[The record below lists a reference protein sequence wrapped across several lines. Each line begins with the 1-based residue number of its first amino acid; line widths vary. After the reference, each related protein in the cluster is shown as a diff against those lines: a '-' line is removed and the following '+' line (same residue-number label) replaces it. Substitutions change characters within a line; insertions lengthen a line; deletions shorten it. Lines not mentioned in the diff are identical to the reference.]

1 MRQENISNFSSSYSS
16 SSFLFLRFVERISL
30 LYSRKFFI
38 ILSSWNLFSRGVLS
52 IVHLETPVHGRSN
65 FSSSRLAH
73 STPDSDFH
81 KGILVFIALYYYSNH
96 SWLLIPPPSPMAT
109 TADPDGRERN
119 GLYFVDLFFFR
130 IGVYLSFPREINKFV
145 CRGEKLFFRTALS
158 NINNSRT
165 HFFASFLSFSPRWRS
180 GSWRVNLPLIFY

>member
-1 MRQENISNFSSSYSS
+1 MRQENISNFSSSSS
-16 SSFLFLRFVERISL
+16 CSSFLFLRFLERISL

-81 KGILVFIALYYYSNH
+81 KSILVFIALYDYSNH
-96 SWLLIPPPSPMAT
+96 SWLLIPPPSPVAT

-145 CRGEKLFFRTALS
+145 CREEKLFFRTAPEHKQLAH
-158 NINNSRT
+158 T
-165 HFFASFLSFSPRWRS
+165 LFLSFFFSAEEIKVLAS
-180 GSWRVNLPLIFY
+180 ESSFDFTLA